1 MKKKSVSGNIHEI
14 LTDIYKITLPLVD
27 ENPGPVNVYLFVG
40 GNTTLIDT
48 GILQTANE
56 IESCIAEI
64 GLSFRDIDQLLITHG
79 HIDHYG
85 AANLIVKKSGGS
97 IRVGAHK
104 GDLRSIKTGKYASI
118 DTIDNFN
125 RLMEI
130 PDKYL
135 EEMKVIR
142 TLVMQ
147 MAENCH
153 VDFTLK
159 DGDDIQLGQ
168 YKGRVVS
175 TPGHSTG
182 SVCFYLEKEN
192 VIFSGDHILKHITP
206 NALVMLD
213 DNHELPVRLSQKE
226 YFDSIAKVEKLSPT
240 TVYPAHGEIML
251 DLYAIIKGYRNGF
264 LERQN
269 SIISIL
275 KSGPHSVYK
284 LARKL
289 FPDLNEKLLSF
300 EINLAVSE
308 VFTHLQV
315 LEQKGIV
322 ELKIEKTL
330 QVSLL

>member
-1 MKKKSVSGNIHEI
+1 M
-14 LTDIYKITLPLVD
+14 
-27 ENPGPVNVYLFVG
+27 
-40 GNTTLIDT
+40 
-48 GILQTANE
+48 
-56 IESCIAEI
+56 
-64 GLSFRDIDQLLITHG
+64 SFRDIDQLLITHG

-85 AANLIVKKSGGS
+85 AANMIAKRLGGS

-104 GDLRSIKTGKYASI
+104 GDLRNIETGKYASN

-135 EEMKVIR
+135 DEMNVLR
-142 TLVMQ
+142 TFVMQ

-159 DGDDIQLGQ
+159 DGDDVQLGK

-175 TPGHSTG
+175 TPGHSKG

-192 VIFSGDHILKHITP
+192 VLFSGDHIMKHITP

-240 TVYPAHGEIML
+240 TIYPAHGEIMSDL
-251 DLYAIIKGYRNGF
+251 DAITKNYRNCF
-264 LERQN
+264 LERQH

-275 KSGPHSVYK
+275 KSGTHSVYN

-289 FPDLNEKLLSF
+289 FPDLNKDLLPL
-300 EINLAVSE
+300 EIDLAVSE

-315 LEQKGIV
+315 LEQKSIV

-330 QVSLL
+330 QVSLS